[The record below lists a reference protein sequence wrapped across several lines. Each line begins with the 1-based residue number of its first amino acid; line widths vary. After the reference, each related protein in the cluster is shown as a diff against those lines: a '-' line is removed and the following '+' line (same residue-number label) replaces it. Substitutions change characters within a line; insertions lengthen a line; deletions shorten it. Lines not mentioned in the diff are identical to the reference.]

1 MFTGILEPTHLIVVL
16 VVALV
21 FLGPKRLPGAGRAIG
36 QGLKEFRES
45 ISGEPPVEPQLQPA
59 EPQLQP
65 AEITAQPESTPVR

>member
-45 ISGEPPVEPQLQPA
+45 ISGEQPV

>member
-45 ISGEPPVEPQLQPA
+45 ISGEQPV

-65 AEITAQPESTPVR
+65 AEITAQPESTSVR

>member
-45 ISGEPPVEPQLQPA
+45 ISGEQPVEPQLQPA